1 MNKSLICYAKLK
13 KEKLKNTNEFI
24 MKRTLVS
31 ISFQL
36 FPLHSI
42 CNINHKCQSQVQR
55 KYHLLHREAKCALTG
70 PYSF

>member
-42 CNINHKCQSQVQR
+42 SNINHKCQSQVQR